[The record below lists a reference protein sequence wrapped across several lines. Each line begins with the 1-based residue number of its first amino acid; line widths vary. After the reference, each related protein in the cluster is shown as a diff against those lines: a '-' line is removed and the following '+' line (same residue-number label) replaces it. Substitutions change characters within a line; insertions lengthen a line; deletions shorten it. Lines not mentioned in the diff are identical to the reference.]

1 MPKSVLFSIPEPI
14 NNQLNKIQQES
25 GYTKSS
31 MVTTALQLYFLLYHG
46 DKAKTDV
53 VMSLIDKNQ
62 TDIYEFLKDK

>member
-62 TDIYEFLKDK
+62 TDIYDFLKDK